1 MASFDFINL
10 IGWKYHEKQQ
20 KSKERGTAQFSLRQ
34 IVTDMNDEAKT
45 EDEKIK
51 YGVLIDDGSD
61 TIKEEK

>member
-1 MASFDFINL
+1 
-10 IGWKYHEKQQ
+10 
-20 KSKERGTAQFSLRQ
+20 
-34 IVTDMNDEAKT
+34 MNDEATT

>member
-1 MASFDFINL
+1 
-10 IGWKYHEKQQ
+10 
-20 KSKERGTAQFSLRQ
+20 
-34 IVTDMNDEAKT
+34 MNEDATT

>member
-1 MASFDFINL
+1 
-10 IGWKYHEKQQ
+10 
-20 KSKERGTAQFSLRQ
+20 
-34 IVTDMNDEAKT
+34 MNDDATT